1 MVGQA
6 FTSLRIAGCRIDE
19 NLKKKIRQSLKFR
32 LSSAILIV
40 IKAAYWPISVGA
52 TVPLRALKV

>member
-6 FTSLRIAGCRIDE
+6 FTSLRIAGFRIDE
-19 NLKKKIRQSLKFR
+19 NLKKKI
-32 LSSAILIV
+32 SSAILIV